1 VKIVS
6 ELIIAQ
12 LDFVSLLPFAAF
24 GAIAIAAWVAADMLF
39 NRKTRSDQRLEQMK
53 DRALGKSPDASSITL
68 DGQGNKKEG
77 FSKLLEAASPK
88 LGDTLKPKSER
99 EISKQREKLD
109 SAGFRSESAPAMF
122 NTLKMIMA
130 IVGFVIGGGTNMLV
144 FGLTINSFIYT
155 LVCTGIF
162 LMLPETIVGFIAKS
176 RKEKVFLGLPD
187 ALDLMVVCVEAGLG
201 LDQAMRKVAEEL
213 AGAHPVIAEEFD
225 ICNKQLQMG
234 RKRDAVLT
242 DLGDR
247 NGVDDLKTLAS
258 IMIQVDR
265 FGTSIGTALRTQS
278 DTMRVRRRQIA
289 EEKAAKTA
297 VKLIFP
303 LVLFIFPG
311 IFVVLVGPAAI
322 TMVNEMLPA
331 LQK

>member
-1 VKIVS
+1 MTD
-6 ELIIAQ
+6 LMLAQ
-12 LDFVSLLPFAAF
+12 LDMISLLPFAVF
-24 GAIAIAAWVAADMLF
+24 GAIAIGAWVTVDFLF
-39 NRKTRSDQRLEQMK
+39 NRNSRSDERLAQMK
-53 DRALGKSPDASSITL
+53 NRALGRPMAQESLRGSGTK
-68 DGQGNKKEG
+68 DGFAKM
-77 FSKLLEAASPK
+77 LEAASPK
-88 LGDTLKPKSER
+88 LGETLKPKSEK
-99 EISKQREKLD
+99 EINKQRERLS
-109 SAGFRSESAPAMF
+109 SAGFRSEKAPVLF

-130 IVGFVIGGGTNMLV
+130 IAGFVLGGGTNLLV
-144 FGLTINSFIYT
+144 LGFTVKALVYT

-162 LMLPETIVGFIAKS
+162 LFIPELIVGLMAKG
-176 RKEKVFLGLPD
+176 RKQKVFLGLPD

-213 AGAHPVIAEEFD
+213 GTAHPIVALEFE
-225 ICNKQLQMG
+225 ICNRQLQMG
-234 RKRDAVLT
+234 RKREAVLT
-242 DLGDR
+242 DLGER
-247 NGVDDLKTLAS
+247 NGVDDLKTLSS

-265 FGTSIGTALRTQS
+265 FGTSIGKALRTQS
-278 DTMRVRRRQIA
+278 DSMRVRRRQLA

>member
-1 VKIVS
+1 
-6 ELIIAQ
+6 
-12 LDFVSLLPFAAF
+12 
-24 GAIAIAAWVAADMLF
+24 MY
-39 NRKTRSDQRLEQMK
+39 T
-53 DRALGKSPDASSITL
+53 
-68 DGQGNKKEG
+68 
-77 FSKLLEAASPK
+77 
-88 LGDTLKPKSER
+88 
-99 EISKQREKLD
+99 
-109 SAGFRSESAPAMF
+109 
-122 NTLKMIMA
+122 A
-130 IVGFVIGGGTNMLV
+130 IVT
-144 FGLTINSFIYT
+144 GLFM
-155 LVCTGIF
+155 F
-162 LMLPETIVGFIAKS
+162 LPELAVGFIAKS

-213 AGAHPVIAEEFD
+213 SNAHPVIAEEFN
-225 ICNKQLQMG
+225 ICNRQLQMG
-234 RKRDAVLT
+234 RKREEVLQ

-247 NGVDDLKTLAS
+247 NGVDDLKTLSS

-278 DTMRVRRRQIA
+278 DTMRVRRRQLA

-331 LQK
+331 LQR